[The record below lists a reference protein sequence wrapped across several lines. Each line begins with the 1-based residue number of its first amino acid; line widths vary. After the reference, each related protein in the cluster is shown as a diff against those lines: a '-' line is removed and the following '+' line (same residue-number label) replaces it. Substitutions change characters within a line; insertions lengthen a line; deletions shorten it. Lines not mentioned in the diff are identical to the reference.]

1 MGLAVGEGLRRGP
14 PAPMARRIRSTSE
27 TLAPVW
33 TRRFVAWAHTP
44 DHKRAPGVT
53 SLPAGAGLSEGKA
66 WVEASVVS
74 SKGCG
79 ANMRVT
85 PIGLVSGIT
94 SSTRA
99 GAAQLQAA
107 LTHGHPTG
115 MAASE
120 LTACATWWLLD
131 GMPPRD
137 LPGALR
143 AHAEEQ
149 RKVYHH
155 AWLGGLWERGH
166 EDSAET
172 FMARGWADCLAAL
185 KPARAQGRCPS
196 ATASPDPCD
205 ETGEGWIA
213 EEALATSLLCF
224 LLFPDDPRAA
234 LQRAATTRG
243 DSDSIAALAGAFAG
257 AAYGIEAFPAG
268 WRAPDRVRRAARGA
282 RRGAGREP
290 ARLSRP
296 PRPAARISR
305 ATHGPRTMVPV
316 EAGDSGVGRRRGRVR
331 AARRVGAGVSDPA
344 RAVPGDAQCRGLH
357 RGPEPA
363 EPSGAARPV
372 RGHPADPARGEWYAG
387 VLPDRITIF
396 RLPILQSYCRTRE
409 QVVEE
414 VRKTV
419 DARGRTPFRHRR
431 RAAAR
436 TRLLIRRT
444 GPRG

>member
-1 MGLAVGEGLRRGP
+1 MTVNASRIAGSLFGLAYGDALGKDTEFSSVDEIQRRYGHDGPSELPEPALVTDDTQMALAVGEGLVEVLGTDGTP
-14 PAPMARRIRSTSE
+14 HPLTSE

-33 TRRFVAWAHTP
+33 TRRFVEWAHSP
-44 DHKRAPGVT
+44 DNNRAPGVT
-53 SLPAGAGLSEGKA
+53 CLRACAGLSEGKA
-66 WVEASVVS
+66 WVEATVVS

-85 PIGLVSGIT
+85 PIGLVSGIA

-115 MAASE
+115 LAASE

-185 KPARAQGRCPS
+185 NRLDGALAVGDRYS
-196 ATASPDPCD
+196 DPCD

-268 WRAPDRVRRAARGA
+268 WRARIEYA
-282 RRGAGREP
+282 E
-290 ARLSRP
+290 RL
-296 PRPAARISR
+296 
-305 ATHGPRTMVPV
+305 
-316 EAGDSGVGRRRGRVR
+316 EA
-331 AARRVGAGVSDPA
+331 
-344 RAVPGDAQCRGLH
+344 L
-357 RGPEPA
+357 
-363 EPSGAARPV
+363 
-372 RGHPADPARGEWYAG
+372 
-387 VLPDRITIF
+387 
-396 RLPILQSYCRTRE
+396 
-409 QVVEE
+409 
-414 VRKTV
+414 
-419 DARGRTPFRHRR
+419 
-431 RAAAR
+431 AAA
-436 TRLLIRRT
+436 LAANPL
-444 GPRG
+444 G